1 MPLPWT
7 PQPTPQRAPRR
18 HRTPRALLRGL
29 LAALV
34 AVPLATACTVDPV
47 NRAGGAEDVAVHTG
61 PMRIAMITHGDDG
74 GFWSIVRRGAQD
86 AAATLPEVTLDY
98 QGSAG
103 DAKIQSEMIKAA
115 LNQGADGLAVSAPDI
130 GAISSALAEAEAA
143 GVPIITLNSGSD
155 LLETVPSV
163 ITHVGQSERVAGVG
177 AGKRLG
183 EAGSKTVLCIL
194 HEVNNIGLQER
205 CAGAKEGMAESG
217 GEVINVQV
225 TGKADPG
232 STAQEIGAKMAA
244 ESPDAVLTLD
254 PDIAMAALKEVTS
267 REATLATFD
276 LSPDVLDEITAGT
289 IEFAVD
295 QQPYL
300 QGYLPVM
307 FLELAVRNRNE
318 VGANT
323 IVATGPS
330 FVTTENAAAIAALSD
345 QGTR

>member
-1 MPLPWT
+1 MHPL
-7 PQPTPQRAPRR
+7 
-18 HRTPRALLRGL
+18 RTPRSVRRPAAGPRRWPLRLTAALMVLP
-29 LAALV
+29 LAA
-34 AVPLATACTVDPV
+34 ACTVDPV
-47 NRAGGAEDVAVHTG
+47 NRSSGTQDTEVHTG

-74 GFWSIVRRGAQD
+74 GFWSIVRTGAED

-103 DAKIQSEMIKAA
+103 DAKLQSEMIKAA
-115 LNQGADGLAVSAPDI
+115 LNQGADALAVSAPDI

-143 GVPIITLNSGSD
+143 GIPIITLNSGSD
-155 LLETVPSV
+155 LLEQMPNV

-177 AGKRLG
+177 AGEKLAEG
-183 EAGSKTVLCIL
+183 GSTRALCIL
-194 HEVNNIGLQER
+194 HEENNIGLQER
-205 CAGAKEGMAESG
+205 CAGAAEGMQTSG
-217 GEVINVQV
+217 AEVINVQV
-225 TGKADPG
+225 TGKADPR
-232 STAQEIGAKMAA
+232 STALEIGAAMEAQ
-244 ESPDAVLTLD
+244 SPDAVLTLD
-254 PDIAMAALKEVTS
+254 PDIAMAALKEVS
-267 REATLATFD
+267 ARDATLATFD
-276 LSPDVLDEITAGT
+276 LSPDVLDEVAAGT

-300 QGYLPVM
+300 QGYLPVS

-330 FVTTENAAAIAALSD
+330 FVTQENAASIAALAD

>member
-1 MPLPWT
+1 MPLP
-7 PQPTPQRAPRR
+7 PAALSPLRSASARR
-18 HRTPRALLRGL
+18 RTSVL
-29 LAALV
+29 LAAALI
-34 AVPLATACTVDPV
+34 ALPLAACTVDPV
-47 NRAGGAEDVAVHTG
+47 NRSSGGEEAAVHTG

-74 GFWSIVRRGAQD
+74 GFWSIVRKGAQD
-86 AAATLPEVTLDY
+86 SAATLPEVTLDY

-103 DAKIQSEMIKAA
+103 DAKKQSEMIRAA

-130 GAISSALAEAEAA
+130 GAISGALAEAEAA
-143 GVPIITLNSGSD
+143 GVPIVTLNSGSD
-155 LLETVPSV
+155 LLEQMPNV
-163 ITHVGQSERVAGVG
+163 ITHVGQSERIAGVG
-177 AGKRLG
+177 AGRKLAEG
-183 EAGSKTVLCIL
+183 GSSTVLCVL

-205 CAGAKEGMAESG
+205 CAGAEEGLAESG
-217 GEVINVQV
+217 GELLTVQV
-225 TGKADPG
+225 TGKADPA
-232 STAQEIGAKMAA
+232 STAREIGAKMAA

-267 REATLATFD
+267 RDATLATFD
-276 LSPDVLDEITAGT
+276 LSPDVLDAIGAGE

-300 QGYLPVM
+300 QGYLPVT

-330 FVTTENAAAIAALSD
+330 FVTEENAASIAALAD

>member
-1 MPLPWT
+1 MHLP
-7 PQPTPQRAPRR
+7 
-18 HRTPRALLRGL
+18 RTPRSARRPAAGRRRSPLI
-29 LAALV
+29 LAAALM
-34 AVPLATACTVDPV
+34 ALPLATACTVDPV
-47 NRAGGAEDVAVHTG
+47 NRSSGAQDTEVHTG

-74 GFWSIVRRGAQD
+74 GFWSIVRSGAED

-103 DAKIQSEMIKAA
+103 DAKLQSEMIKAA
-115 LNQGADGLAVSAPDI
+115 LNQGADALAVSAPDI

-143 GVPIITLNSGSD
+143 GIPIITLNSGSD
-155 LLETVPSV
+155 LLEQMPNV

-177 AGKRLG
+177 AGEKLAEG
-183 EAGSKTVLCIL
+183 GSKKALCIL
-194 HEVNNIGLQER
+194 HEENNIGLQER
-205 CAGAKEGMAESG
+205 CAGAAEGMGESG
-217 GEVINVQV
+217 AEVVNVQV
-225 TGKADPG
+225 TGKADPR
-232 STAQEIGAKMAA
+232 STALEIGAAMEAQ
-244 ESPDAVLTLD
+244 SPDAVLTLD

-267 REATLATFD
+267 RGATLATFD
-276 LSPDVLDEITAGT
+276 LSPDVLDEVAAGT

-300 QGYLPVM
+300 QGYLPVS

-330 FVTTENAAAIAALSD
+330 FVTQENAASIAALAD